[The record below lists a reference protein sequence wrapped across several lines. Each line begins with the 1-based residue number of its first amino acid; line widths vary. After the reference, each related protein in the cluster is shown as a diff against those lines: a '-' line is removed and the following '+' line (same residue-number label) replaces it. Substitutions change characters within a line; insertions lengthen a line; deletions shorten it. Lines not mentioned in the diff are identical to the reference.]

1 MFNRPSCLYSR
12 FDVIHLKYSIQSFDS
27 KVHIDAT
34 EQRKQRRLGDRLYAS
49 PTNNE
54 KGDVLKFIGA

>member
-1 MFNRPSCLYSR
+1 MFNRPPCLYSR

-27 KVHIDAT
+27 KIHIDAA

-49 PTNNE
+49 PTN
-54 KGDVLKFIGA
+54 KDLP